1 MKIANLWIVS
11 QCQIRSL
18 SSIYPAFRQSEAQ
31 TISGVLLLCAAT
43 ALYIDVALISVQLF
57 FSLRVRLIF
66 LVKHRLRVSCARM

>member
-57 FSLRVRLIF
+57 FF
-66 LVKHRLRVSCARM
+66 MCAFDVFGET